1 MIVQNMGSFQ
11 RTEQGGYAAGSH
23 FLLCILTGNF
33 GRPGTGVCD
42 AGGVTQMAKFGAP
55 IRMRNPMFWAQI
67 LLSVIM
73 PILAYLGLTAEDLSS
88 WSVLGEVLIKAVSSP
103 YILSLVIVSVYNAI
117 TDPTTTGFTD
127 SKRAL
132 TYDTPNSD
140 KE

>member
-1 MIVQNMGSFQ
+1 MINWKV
-11 RTEQGGYAAGSH
+11 
-23 FLLCILTGNF
+23 
-33 GRPGTGVCD
+33 
-42 AGGVTQMAKFGAP
+42 
-55 IRMRNPMFWAQI
+55 RMRNPMFWAQI

-88 WSVLGEVLIKAVSSP
+88 WSVLGEDLIK